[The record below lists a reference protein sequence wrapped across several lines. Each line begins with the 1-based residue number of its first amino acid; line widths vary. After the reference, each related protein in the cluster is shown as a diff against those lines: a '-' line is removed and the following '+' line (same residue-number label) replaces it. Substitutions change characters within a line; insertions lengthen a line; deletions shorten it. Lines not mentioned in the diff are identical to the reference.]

1 MSKLSFLATLLASA
15 AVGIQAQAPAQA
27 ELCSCSPTVFNFIL
41 DFSNGCTVND
51 IKGNPGVETSLC
63 FQEEVPA
70 VPGQPPSSSD
80 PARRAL
86 QNPTDDDPVV
96 EVVNAQFLE
105 FDTKGDLTVIN
116 QDNTYNSTTLK
127 DGAAMQFYSVSSM
140 LDTSVP
146 LADQMEKPAL
156 VPGGASLILYGKTAS
171 GKVIRNRFFW
181 LYNMECGRDTN
192 PVQVGDQIGWV
203 KVVSMH
209 IIIFSFVIFYILS
222 KLSLSSQT
230 MISFNNNQLNFFISL
245 LSPLFRNLTSVE
257 HGPHSALHYLPAHR
271 PSHHEQ
277 MNLHSLPLR
286 LPL

>member
-27 ELCSCSPTVFNFIL
+27 ELCSCSPTVFNFVL

-86 QNPTDDDPVV
+86 QAPAAADDPVV

-116 QDNTYNSTTLK
+116 QDNTYNSTTMK

-230 MISFNNNQLNFFISL
+230 MPNSTSSFPCCHLYI
-245 LSPLFRNLTSVE
+245 FRNLISVE

>member
-15 AVGIQAQAPAQA
+15 AVGIQAQDK

-51 IKGNPGVETSLC
+51 IKGNPGVEETSLC
-63 FQEEVPA
+63 RQEEVPA
-70 VPGQPPSSSD
+70 VPGQPPSD
-80 PARRAL
+80 PAQRAL
-86 QNPTDDDPVV
+86 QAPAADDDDDPVV

-209 IIIFSFVIFYILS
+209 IIIFSFIF
-222 KLSLSSQT
+222 
-230 MISFNNNQLNFFISL
+230 F
-245 LSPLFRNLTSVE
+245 TSCQKC
-257 HGPHSALHYLPAHR
+257 R
-271 PSHHEQ
+271 
-277 MNLHSLPLR
+277 
-286 LPL
+286 